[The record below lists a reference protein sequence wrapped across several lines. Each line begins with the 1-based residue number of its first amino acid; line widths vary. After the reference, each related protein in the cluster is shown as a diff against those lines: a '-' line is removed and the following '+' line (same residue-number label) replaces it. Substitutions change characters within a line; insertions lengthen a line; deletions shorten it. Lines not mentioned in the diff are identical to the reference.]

1 MNTYGSQLQNTLTL
15 KDSMKDMNSVAAY
28 DDILKVEQGK
38 LEALESLISD
48 SFAMVEAQVSKV
60 VNQIKTPKIQNDEST
75 KSLLKNLKRSAWL
88 IDRISRFSLLV
99 CMQNSCDSQLVPIS
113 QTLLQCAR
121 SLS

>member
-99 CMQNSCDSQLVPIS
+99 CMQNSCDSKLVPIS

>member
-1 MNTYGSQLQNTLTL
+1 MNTYGSQLQNTLNL
-15 KDSMKDMNSVAAY
+15 KDSVKDMNSVVAY

-48 SFAMVEAQVSKV
+48 SFAMVGAQVSKV
-60 VNQIKTPKIQNDEST
+60 VNQIKTPKIQNDDST

-99 CMQNSCDSQLVPIS
+99 CM
-113 QTLLQCAR
+113 
-121 SLS
+121 